1 MQADLRLCWSHKP
14 HCWKSHALALF
25 ISGAM
30 FSSLAAIQ
38 IIGMIVSVASE
49 NTIYSVTVSVMDG
62 FVFLVLAGLCV
73 IQLILLM

>member
-1 MQADLRLCWSHKP
+1 MAFLHRVYCTSTLICISITG
-14 HCWKSHALALF
+14 AL
-25 ISGAM
+25 